1 MHGKHNLVFGLTNEA
16 FGYILTKV
24 DYGSF
29 PRYNY
34 VSRVSLGEM
43 TGEILIEKALE
54 MVAKAP
60 APDQ

>member
-1 MHGKHNLVFGLTNEA
+1 MFGLTNEA

-24 DYGSF
+24 DYNSF

-60 APDQ
+60 APDR